1 MTAHITAKPESLP
14 SGEQSERCLRAVERI
29 TDEVSKLAYQCLDEG
44 HILQA
49 GMLGTT
55 VGVMRQV
62 TATLDSV
69 AAKLNDRLRKD
80 ELHGVREDAEQQT
93 DPLKQMQLL

>member
-1 MTAHITAKPESLP
+1 
-14 SGEQSERCLRAVERI
+14 
-29 TDEVSKLAYQCLDEG
+29 
-44 HILQA
+44 
-49 GMLGTT
+49 
-55 VGVMRQV
+55 V

-93 DPLKQMQLL
+93 GTVQQMQLL

>member
-1 MTAHITAKPESLP
+1 MTAHITAKPEPRSP
-14 SGEQSERCLRAVERI
+14 EDQSERCLRAVERL
-29 TDEVSKLAYQCLDEG
+29 TQEVGVLARQCLDEG
-44 HILQA
+44 HVLQA
-49 GMLGTT
+49 GMLGAS
-55 VGVMRQV
+55 VGVLRQV

-93 DPLKQMQLL
+93 GTVQQMQLL